1 MEERSS
7 QRSPA
12 GGAGSVE
19 KADRGYEACAMKAVW
34 NRTFQNISGSTPRFV
49 TPTMHDAVYARVAGD
64 DRMQEEWTRQR
75 VEG

>member
-19 KADRGYEACAMKAVW
+19 KADRGYEACAMTTVW
-34 NRTFQNISGSTPRFV
+34 NRTFQNTSGSTPRLI
-49 TPTMHDAVYARVAGD
+49 TPTMHDAVYTRVAGD
-64 DRMQEEWTRQR
+64 DRIQEEWTRQR